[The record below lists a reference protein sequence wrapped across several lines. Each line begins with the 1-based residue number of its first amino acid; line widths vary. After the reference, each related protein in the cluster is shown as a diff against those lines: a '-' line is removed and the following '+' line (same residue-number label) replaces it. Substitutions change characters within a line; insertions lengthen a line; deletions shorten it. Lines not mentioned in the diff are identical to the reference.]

1 MPSLDFRA
9 NSITV
14 VMAVRWGCRHS
25 GLTVDTAEYK
35 PYLKGEAHKEVEKR
49 FQEQILLLLISGL
62 KIAEKEMQL
71 RSNPLQYSY

>member
-35 PYLKGEAHKEVEKR
+35 PYLKGEAHKEVEKM
-49 FQEQILLLLISGL
+49 FQEQILLLLIKISGL
-62 KIAEKEMQL
+62 KIAEKEIQL
-71 RSNPLQYSY
+71 RSNPL